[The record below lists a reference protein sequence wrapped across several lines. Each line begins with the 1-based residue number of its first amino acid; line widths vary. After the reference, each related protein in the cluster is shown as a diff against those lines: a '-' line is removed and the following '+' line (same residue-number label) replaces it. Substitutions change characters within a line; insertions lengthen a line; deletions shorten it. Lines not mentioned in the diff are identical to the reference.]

1 MNYTAIVTTPIGVFE
16 LIVDSTAADAADDL
30 RVAGLSILARA
41 PRRTLGVIMS
51 RAPFAEAI
59 RVGEVK
65 RFDGDLSECYPL
77 PHCVGSDN
85 EQWGWMLNRV
95 Q

>member
-1 MNYTAIVTTPIGVFE
+1 MNTHTKHYTAIVTTPIGKFQ
-16 LIVDSTAADAADDL
+16 LIVEASAADAASDL
-30 RVAGLSILARA
+30 RVAGLSI
-41 PRRTLGVIMS
+41 MS
-51 RAPFAEAI
+51 RAPFAMI

-65 RFDGDLSECYPL
+65 QFDGDLSECYPM
-77 PHCVGSDN
+77 PHCVSSNN